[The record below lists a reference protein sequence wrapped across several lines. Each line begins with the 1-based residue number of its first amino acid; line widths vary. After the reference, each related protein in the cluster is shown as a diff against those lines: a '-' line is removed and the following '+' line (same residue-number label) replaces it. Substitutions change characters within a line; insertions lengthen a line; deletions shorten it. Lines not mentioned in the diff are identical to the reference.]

1 MMLELDGAIAV
12 ADGGT
17 SWTRDTQ
24 HRDRRSVE
32 IPRILTQLDHSV
44 EKLVSGGVL
53 GNHDQHN
60 NNNNNLGGDE
70 SAKRHHSLGSS
81 IR

>member
-1 MMLELDGAIAV
+1 MLELDGAIAV

-24 HRDRRSVE
+24 HCDRRIVE

-44 EKLVSGGVL
+44 AKSVSGGVL
-53 GNHDQHN
+53 SNHDQHN
-60 NNNNNLGGDE
+60 DNNFSGDGT
-70 SAKRHHSLGSS
+70 AKRHHSLGSS